1 MSSNFNNAYGR
12 LNVFGADSVRLEVVD
27 EFGSVLARHAVL
39 DGSLPVNVKSPKSEV
54 IKGFNLSSNYPNP
67 LRATGSEAT
76 TQWRY
81 SLPTEAF
88 VTAAIYDLLGRRVRS
103 LQNGKQPSGA
113 HVLFW
118 DGKDDRGAAPPNG
131 IYLLS
136 MKIVFHNGRQQTATQ
151 KIALIK

>member
-1 MSSNFNNAYGR
+1 
-12 LNVFGADSVRLEVVD
+12 
-27 EFGSVLARHAVL
+27 
-39 DGSLPVNVKSPKSEV
+39 
-54 IKGFNLSSNYPNP
+54 LSSNYPNP
-67 LRATGSEAT
+67 LRATSSEAT
-76 TQWRY
+76 TQSLY

-103 LQNGKQPSGA
+103 LQNGTRPAGD

-118 DGKDDRGAAPPNG
+118 DGKDDRGAAMPNG

-136 MKIVFHNGRQQTATQ
+136 MKIVFQNGRQQTATQ